1 MIEGQ
6 VHFIPLEV
14 LLMVMAAGDSG
25 QVGQHAPV
33 SLLAWCDL
41 GREILLIMERPPSC
55 MDLRAFMKAERVNET
70 MAMVMKLPLLLL

>member
-1 MIEGQ
+1 MIDGQ

-55 MDLRAFMKAERVNET
+55 MDLRAFMKTGCMNET
-70 MAMVMKLPLLLL
+70 MAQVVKLTLILL